1 MRSDRKESARKWDE
15 NVKEWEKNNRKWHEN
30 QKAINELI
38 SKMDIKFENLT
49 DSIKSTV
56 GALGTRWGTRSEQSF
71 RNALK
76 GILEKNTD
84 FEVLHVVERDEAGV
98 VFGRPEQIEL
108 DIVVKNGKLLI
119 IEIKSSV
126 GSGDVL
132 LFAKKAEFYQERHN
146 KRATALVM
154 ISPMIERQRL

>member
-1 MRSDRKESARKWDE
+1 
-15 NVKEWEKNNRKWHEN
+15 
-30 QKAINELI
+30 
-38 SKMDIKFENLT
+38 MDTKFENLT

-56 GALGTRWGTRSEQSF
+56 GALGARWGIRTEQSF

-84 FEVLHVVERDEAGV
+84 FKVLHVVERDESGV

-132 LFAKKAEFYQERHN
+132 LFAKKAEFYQERHS

-154 ISPMIERQRL
+154 ISPMIDDKGFEYIAHYGMIAYSYASEVDPVILD